1 VVETPGRYVKSR
13 SFAVV
18 LVMGPELLVVHSLVR
33 WRSLQPAPE
42 GYTKLIHQSMEYNL
56 GDRRSKD
63 DVIAVL
69 KMLGS
74 TVRFYDEVERKWMDD
89 STQYGLVSVRGSRDG
104 QWGVPDLEE
113 FEEDY
118 LEAV

>member
-1 VVETPGRYVKSR
+1 VTAPGRYIKSR

-18 LVMGPELLVVHSLVR
+18 LVMGPELLMVHSLVR
-33 WRSLQPAPE
+33 WRRISGGE
-42 GYTKLIHQSMEYNL
+42 EVKLLHQSMEFHV
-56 GDRRSKD
+56 GGKRTKD
-63 DVIAVL
+63 DVIAIL

-74 TVRFYDEVERKWMDD
+74 TVRFYDAFERKWMDD
-89 STQYGLVSVRGSRDG
+89 STQFGLVSVKGSRDG
-104 QWGVPDLEE
+104 QWGIPDLDE